1 MKHRLSITVLAIALL
16 SAICGTAAAQN
27 SDADLAKQLAN
38 PVASLVSVPLQNN
51 YDCCYGPN
59 NGFRYTL
66 NVQPV
71 IPFALNSDWNLIVRT
86 IVPLVYQ
93 DQTAPHTGDH
103 FGFSDVTQSFFF
115 APRASNNGIIWA
127 IGPAF
132 LWPLGDSYLGSRKWA
147 AGPTGLILKQ
157 SGPVTYGILV
167 NHLWS
172 YAGASDRDSVSTT
185 FLQPFFN
192 YTFADTTSLSLNT
205 ESSYDWVH
213 RQWTVPIDAG
223 VAHIYK
229 IASQRVQLGFQGK
242 LYADTPD
249 GGPGW
254 GLRFTATLLFPKGG
268 A

>member
-1 MKHRLSITVLAIALL
+1 MNRRLSITALIVAL
-16 SAICGTAAAQN
+16 SSALCGAAAAQN
-27 SDADLAKQLAN
+27 SDADLAKELSN
-38 PVASLVSVPLQNN
+38 PVASLISVPLQNN

-71 IPFALNSDWNLIVRT
+71 IPFVLTPNWNLIVRT

-115 APRASNNGIIWA
+115 SPRASNNGIIWA
-127 IGPAF
+127 VGPAF
-132 LWPLGDSYLGSRKWA
+132 LWPLGDSYLGGQKWA

-157 SGPVTYGILV
+157 SGPITYGVLA
-167 NHLWS
+167 NQLWS
-172 YAGASDRDSVSTT
+172 YAGASNRDSISTT
-185 FLQPFFN
+185 FLQPFFS
-192 YTFADTTSLSLNT
+192 YTYPDTTTLSLNT

-242 LYADTPD
+242 VYAATPN

-254 GLRFTATLLFPKGG
+254 GLRFTATLLFPKRG